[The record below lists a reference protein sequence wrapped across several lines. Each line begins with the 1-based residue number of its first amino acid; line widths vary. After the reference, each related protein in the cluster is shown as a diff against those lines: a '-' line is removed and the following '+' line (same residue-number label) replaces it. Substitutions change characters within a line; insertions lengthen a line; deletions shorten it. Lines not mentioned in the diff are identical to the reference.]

1 MDFQK
6 EELKKIAKFQ
16 RLMIMAVGIQ
26 LLIAILTSVIPI
38 LGILTLPAGLFCVYA
53 MVMVSQSLKHE
64 LGITIVYAICAFI
77 PVVSLIALYLLAKK
91 SSDALIGAGYKV
103 GLLGMSKEDIEKIQ

>member
-6 EELKKIAKFQ
+6 EDLKKIAKFQ
-16 RLMIMAVGIQ
+16 RFMIMAVGIQ
-26 LLIAILTSVIPI
+26 LLIAILTPVISVVGF
-38 LGILTLPAGLFCVYA
+38 LALPAGLFCVYS

-64 LGITIVYAICAFI
+64 LGITVVYAICAFI
-77 PVVSLIALYLLAKK
+77 PIVSLIALYLLAKK
-91 SSDALIGAGYKV
+91 SSDALSAAGYKV